1 MANVWTQDNKFKKWM
16 DVELAACKAHVTLGN
31 IPEESYRTIIEK
43 ADFNVERIDE
53 IESEIHHDVIA
64 FLTCVAEY
72 IGDDSRFVHLGLTS
86 SDVVDTA
93 FSLLIQE
100 SGQILLADIKS
111 EFDFL
116 YSQIETSIINS
127 AVEDNRN
134 SNYSVASDKL
144 LMAYRMN
151 EEKNKDYL
159 YYAAGSAVN
168 SKEYE
173 KALDYYVELKE
184 NNYTGV
190 IDEYYITNNET
201 GEEEKVSETEFDLL
215 KSSKDYS
222 NPRVGQTE
230 SRYPEIVK
238 NIALIYVQQG
248 KNDVAIE
255 AIQEARSIQPDDTS
269 LILNE
274 ADLYIRISN
283 NSDDE
288 SERDLYRKKFK
299 ELMELAI
306 TKDPENGIL
315 YYNLGVISSE
325 QGENDSALEYYKKA
339 IEFKPDYVDAYLNL
353 VAVILDGEQ
362 SIVDEMNNLGTSKKD
377 NIRYDQLKVERENL
391 YKECIPFLEKLIEV
405 SPTNIDAL
413 NTLKNIYGVLGENE
427 KFKDISAMIN
437 EIQG

>member
-1 MANVWTQDNKFKKWM
+1 
-16 DVELAACKAHVTLGN
+16 
-31 IPEESYRTIIEK
+31 
-43 ADFNVERIDE
+43 
-53 IESEIHHDVIA
+53 
-64 FLTCVAEY
+64 
-72 IGDDSRFVHLGLTS
+72 
-86 SDVVDTA
+86 
-93 FSLLIQE
+93 
-100 SGQILLADIKS
+100 
-111 EFDFL
+111 
-116 YSQIETSIINS
+116 
-127 AVEDNRN
+127 
-134 SNYSVASDKL
+134 VASDKL
-144 LMAYRMN
+144 IMAYRMN

-168 SKEYE
+168 SKEYD

-190 IDEYYITNNET
+190 VDEYYITNNET

-215 KSSKDYS
+215 KNSKDYS

-339 IEFKPDYVDAYLNL
+339 IEFKSDYVDAYLNL

-377 NIRYDQLKVERENL
+377 NIRYDELKVERENL

-427 KFKDISAMIN
+427 KFKDISAKIN

>member
-1 MANVWTQDNKFKKWM
+1 MKKLAILMMLMICSNSFTQKKELRQINKLISESFFNEAQSSLEAISSL
-16 DVELAACKAHVTLGN
+16 VEVSDDKIKAQYYFYLAKVSNELEKFNDAIKAYENLKSIN
-31 IPEESYRTIIEK
+31 DSAYSTIIK
-43 ADFNVERIDE
+43 
-53 IESEIHHDVIA
+53 
-64 FLTCVAEY
+64 T
-72 IGDDSRFVHLGLTS
+72 
-86 SDVVDTA
+86 
-93 FSLLIQE
+93 
-100 SGQILLADIKS
+100 

-144 LMAYRMN
+144 IMAYRMN
-151 EEKNKDYL
+151 EEKNRDYL
-159 YYAAGSAVN
+159 YFAAGSSVN
-168 SKEYE
+168 SKEYD
-173 KALDYYVELKE
+173 KALNYYVELKE

-215 KSSKDYS
+215 KNSKDYS
-222 NPRVGQTE
+222 NPIVGQTE

-306 TKDPENGIL
+306 TNDPENGIL

-377 NIRYDQLKVERENL
+377 NIRYDELIVERENL

-427 KFKDISAMIN
+427 KFKDISAKIN
-437 EIQG
+437 EIKG

>member
-1 MANVWTQDNKFKKWM
+1 LEAISSVVEVSDDKIKAQYYFYLAKVSNELEKFNDAITAYENLKSIN
-16 DVELAACKAHVTLGN
+16 DSAY
-31 IPEESYRTIIEK
+31 STIIK
-43 ADFNVERIDE
+43 
-53 IESEIHHDVIA
+53 
-64 FLTCVAEY
+64 T
-72 IGDDSRFVHLGLTS
+72 
-86 SDVVDTA
+86 
-93 FSLLIQE
+93 
-100 SGQILLADIKS
+100 

-144 LMAYRMN
+144 IMAYRMN

-168 SKEYE
+168 SKEYD

-215 KSSKDYS
+215 KNSKDYS

-377 NIRYDQLKVERENL
+377 NIRYDELKVEREDL

-405 SPTNIDAL
+405 SPTSIDAL

-427 KFKDISAMIN
+427 KFKDISAKIN

>member
-1 MANVWTQDNKFKKWM
+1 MKKLAILMMLIICSNSFSQKKELRQINKLISESFFTEAESSLEAISPLVEVSDDKIKAQYYFYLAKVSNELEKFNDAISAYDNLKSIN
-16 DVELAACKAHVTLGN
+16 DSAY
-31 IPEESYRTIIEK
+31 STI
-43 ADFNVERIDE
+43 
-53 IESEIHHDVIA
+53 
-64 FLTCVAEY
+64 
-72 IGDDSRFVHLGLTS
+72 
-86 SDVVDTA
+86 
-93 FSLLIQE
+93 
-100 SGQILLADIKS
+100 IKS

-144 LMAYRMN
+144 LMAYKMN

-248 KNDVAIE
+248 KNDIAIE
-255 AIQEARSIQPDDTS
+255 AIKEARSIQPDDTS

-377 NIRYDQLKVERENL
+377 NIRYDELKVERENL

-427 KFKDISAMIN
+427 KFKDISAKIN

>member
-1 MANVWTQDNKFKKWM
+1 MKKLAILMMLMICSNSFTQKKELRQINKLISESFFNEAQSSLEAISSL
-16 DVELAACKAHVTLGN
+16 VEVSDDKIKAQYYFYLAKVSNELEKFNDAIKAYENLKSIN
-31 IPEESYRTIIEK
+31 DSAYSTIIK
-43 ADFNVERIDE
+43 
-53 IESEIHHDVIA
+53 
-64 FLTCVAEY
+64 T
-72 IGDDSRFVHLGLTS
+72 
-86 SDVVDTA
+86 
-93 FSLLIQE
+93 
-100 SGQILLADIKS
+100 

-144 LMAYRMN
+144 IMAYRMN
-151 EEKNKDYL
+151 EEKNRDYL
-159 YYAAGSAVN
+159 YFAAGSAVN
-168 SKEYE
+168 SKEYD
-173 KALDYYVELKE
+173 KALNYYVELKE

-215 KSSKDYS
+215 KNSKDYS
-222 NPRVGQTE
+222 NPIVGQTE

-353 VAVILDGEQ
+353 VTVILDGEQ

-377 NIRYDQLKVERENL
+377 NIRYDELIVERENL

-427 KFKDISAMIN
+427 KFKDISAKIN
-437 EIQG
+437 ESQG

>member
-1 MANVWTQDNKFKKWM
+1 MKKLAILMMLMICSNSFTQKKELRQINKLISESFFNEAESSLEAISSL
-16 DVELAACKAHVTLGN
+16 VEVSDDKIKAQYYFYLAKVSNELEKFNDAITAYENLKSINDSAY
-31 IPEESYRTIIEK
+31 STIIK
-43 ADFNVERIDE
+43 
-53 IESEIHHDVIA
+53 
-64 FLTCVAEY
+64 T
-72 IGDDSRFVHLGLTS
+72 
-86 SDVVDTA
+86 
-93 FSLLIQE
+93 
-100 SGQILLADIKS
+100 

-144 LMAYRMN
+144 IMAYRMN

-168 SKEYE
+168 SKEYD

-215 KSSKDYS
+215 KNSKDYS

-339 IEFKPDYVDAYLNL
+339 IEFKSDYVDAYLNL

-377 NIRYDQLKVERENL
+377 NIRYDELKVERENL

-427 KFKDISAMIN
+427 KFKDLSAMIN

>member
-1 MANVWTQDNKFKKWM
+1 MKKLAILMMLMICSNSFTQKKELRQINKLISESFFNEAESSLEAISSL
-16 DVELAACKAHVTLGN
+16 VEISDDKIKAQYYFYLSKVSNELEKFNDAITAYENLKSIN
-31 IPEESYRTIIEK
+31 DSAYSTIIK
-43 ADFNVERIDE
+43 
-53 IESEIHHDVIA
+53 
-64 FLTCVAEY
+64 T
-72 IGDDSRFVHLGLTS
+72 
-86 SDVVDTA
+86 
-93 FSLLIQE
+93 
-100 SGQILLADIKS
+100 

-144 LMAYRMN
+144 IMAYRMN
-151 EEKNKDYL
+151 EENNKDYL

-168 SKEYE
+168 SKEYG
-173 KALDYYVELKE
+173 KALNYYIELKE

-190 IDEYYITNNET
+190 IDEYYIINNET

-215 KSSKDYS
+215 KNSKDYS

-325 QGENDSALEYYKKA
+325 QGEDDSALEYYKKA

-377 NIRYDQLKVERENL
+377 NIRYDELIVERENL

-427 KFKDISAMIN
+427 KFKDISAKIN
-437 EIQG
+437 ESQG

>member
-1 MANVWTQDNKFKKWM
+1 MKKLAILMMLIICSNSFSQKKELRQINKLISESFFTEAESSLEAISALVEVSDDKIKAQYYFYLAKVSNELEKFNDAISAYDNLKSIN
-16 DVELAACKAHVTLGN
+16 DSAY
-31 IPEESYRTIIEK
+31 STI
-43 ADFNVERIDE
+43 
-53 IESEIHHDVIA
+53 
-64 FLTCVAEY
+64 
-72 IGDDSRFVHLGLTS
+72 
-86 SDVVDTA
+86 
-93 FSLLIQE
+93 
-100 SGQILLADIKS
+100 IKS

-144 LMAYRMN
+144 LMAYKMN

-173 KALDYYVELKE
+173 KALDYYIELKE

-248 KNDVAIE
+248 KNDIAIE
-255 AIQEARSIQPDDTS
+255 AIKEARSIQPDDTS

-306 TKDPENGIL
+306 TKDPKNGIL

-377 NIRYDQLKVERENL
+377 NIRYDELKVERENL

-427 KFKDISAMIN
+427 KFKDLSAKIN

>member
-1 MANVWTQDNKFKKWM
+1 MKKLAILMMLMICSNSFTQKKELRQINKLISESFFNEAQSSLEAISSL
-16 DVELAACKAHVTLGN
+16 VEVSDDKIKAQYYFYLAKVSNELEKFNDAITAYENLKSINDSAY
-31 IPEESYRTIIEK
+31 STIIK
-43 ADFNVERIDE
+43 
-53 IESEIHHDVIA
+53 
-64 FLTCVAEY
+64 T
-72 IGDDSRFVHLGLTS
+72 
-86 SDVVDTA
+86 
-93 FSLLIQE
+93 
-100 SGQILLADIKS
+100 

-116 YSQIETSIINS
+116 YDQIETSIINS

-144 LMAYRMN
+144 IMAYRMN
-151 EEKNKDYL
+151 KKKNKDYL

-168 SKEYE
+168 SKEYD
-173 KALDYYVELKE
+173 KALNYYVELKE

-215 KSSKDYS
+215 KNSKDYS

-315 YYNLGVISSE
+315 YYNLGVISYE
-325 QGENDSALEYYKKA
+325 QDEDDSALEYYKKA

-353 VAVILDGEQ
+353 VTVILDGEQ

-377 NIRYDQLKVERENL
+377 NIRYDELIVERENL

-427 KFKDISAMIN
+427 KFKDISAKIN

>member
-1 MANVWTQDNKFKKWM
+1 MKKLAILMMLIICSNSFSQKKELRQINKLISESFFTEAESSLEAISALVEVSDDKIKAQYYFYLAKVSNELEKFNDAISAYDNLKSIN
-16 DVELAACKAHVTLGN
+16 DSAY
-31 IPEESYRTIIEK
+31 STI
-43 ADFNVERIDE
+43 
-53 IESEIHHDVIA
+53 
-64 FLTCVAEY
+64 
-72 IGDDSRFVHLGLTS
+72 
-86 SDVVDTA
+86 
-93 FSLLIQE
+93 
-100 SGQILLADIKS
+100 IKS

-144 LMAYRMN
+144 LMAYKMN

-248 KNDVAIE
+248 KNDIAIE
-255 AIQEARSIQPDDTS
+255 AIKEARSIQPDDTS

-288 SERDLYRKKFK
+288 SERNLYRKKFK
-299 ELMELAI
+299 DLMELAI

-377 NIRYDQLKVERENL
+377 NIRYDELKVERENL

-427 KFKDISAMIN
+427 KFKDVSAKIN

>member
-1 MANVWTQDNKFKKWM
+1 MKKLAILMMLMICSNSFTQKKELRQINKLISESFFNEAQSSLEAISSL
-16 DVELAACKAHVTLGN
+16 VEVSDDKIKAQYYFYLAKVSNELEKFNDAITAYENLKSINDSAY
-31 IPEESYRTIIEK
+31 STIIK
-43 ADFNVERIDE
+43 
-53 IESEIHHDVIA
+53 
-64 FLTCVAEY
+64 T
-72 IGDDSRFVHLGLTS
+72 
-86 SDVVDTA
+86 
-93 FSLLIQE
+93 
-100 SGQILLADIKS
+100 

-144 LMAYRMN
+144 IMAYRMN

-168 SKEYE
+168 SKEYG
-173 KALDYYVELKE
+173 KALDYYIELKE

-215 KSSKDYS
+215 KNSKDYS

-377 NIRYDQLKVERENL
+377 NIRYDELKVERENL

-427 KFKDISAMIN
+427 KFKDISAKIN

>member
-1 MANVWTQDNKFKKWM
+1 MKKLAILMMLMICSNSFTQKKELRQINKLISESFFNEAESSLEAISSI
-16 DVELAACKAHVTLGN
+16 VEVSDDKIKAQYYFYLAKVSNELEKFNDAITAYENLKSINDSAY
-31 IPEESYRTIIEK
+31 STIIK
-43 ADFNVERIDE
+43 
-53 IESEIHHDVIA
+53 
-64 FLTCVAEY
+64 T
-72 IGDDSRFVHLGLTS
+72 
-86 SDVVDTA
+86 
-93 FSLLIQE
+93 
-100 SGQILLADIKS
+100 

-144 LMAYRMN
+144 IMAYRMN

-168 SKEYE
+168 SKEYD

-255 AIQEARSIQPDDTS
+255 AIKEARSIQPDDTS

-377 NIRYDQLKVERENL
+377 NVRYDELKVERENL

-427 KFKDISAMIN
+427 KFKDVSAKIN

>member
-1 MANVWTQDNKFKKWM
+1 MKKLAILMMLMICSNSFTQKKELRQINKLISESFFNEAESSLEAISSL
-16 DVELAACKAHVTLGN
+16 VEVSDDKIKAQYYFYLAKVSNELEKFNDAITAY
-31 IPEESYRTIIEK
+31 ESLKSINDSAYSTIIK
-43 ADFNVERIDE
+43 
-53 IESEIHHDVIA
+53 
-64 FLTCVAEY
+64 T
-72 IGDDSRFVHLGLTS
+72 
-86 SDVVDTA
+86 
-93 FSLLIQE
+93 
-100 SGQILLADIKS
+100 

-144 LMAYRMN
+144 IMAYRMN

-168 SKEYE
+168 SKEYD

-255 AIQEARSIQPDDTS
+255 AIKEARSIQPDDTS

-377 NIRYDQLKVERENL
+377 NIRYDELKVERENL

-427 KFKDISAMIN
+427 KFKDISAKIN

>member
-1 MANVWTQDNKFKKWM
+1 MKKLAILMMLMICSNSFTQKKELRQINKLISESFFNEAESSLEAISSI
-16 DVELAACKAHVTLGN
+16 VEVSDDKIKAQYYFYLAKVSNEL
-31 IPEESYRTIIEK
+31 EK
-43 ADFNVERIDE
+43 FNDAITAYENLKSIN
-53 IESEIHHDVIA
+53 
-64 FLTCVAEY
+64 
-72 IGDDSRFVHLGLTS
+72 DSAYST
-86 SDVVDTA
+86 T
-93 FSLLIQE
+93 
-100 SGQILLADIKS
+100 IKS

-168 SKEYE
+168 SKEYD

-255 AIQEARSIQPDDTS
+255 AIKEARSIQPDDTS

-377 NIRYDQLKVERENL
+377 NIRYDELKVERESL

-427 KFKDISAMIN
+427 KFKDISAKIN

>member
-1 MANVWTQDNKFKKWM
+1 MKKLAILMMLIICSNSFSQKKELRQINKLISESFFTEAESSLEAISALVEVSDDKIKAQYYFYLAKVSNELEKFNDAISAYDNLKSIN
-16 DVELAACKAHVTLGN
+16 DSAY
-31 IPEESYRTIIEK
+31 STI
-43 ADFNVERIDE
+43 
-53 IESEIHHDVIA
+53 
-64 FLTCVAEY
+64 
-72 IGDDSRFVHLGLTS
+72 
-86 SDVVDTA
+86 
-93 FSLLIQE
+93 
-100 SGQILLADIKS
+100 IKS

-144 LMAYRMN
+144 LMAYKMN

-248 KNDVAIE
+248 KNDIAIE
-255 AIQEARSIQPDDTS
+255 AIKEARSIQPDDTS

-377 NIRYDQLKVERENL
+377 NIRYDELKVERENL

-427 KFKDISAMIN
+427 KFKDISAKIK

>member
-1 MANVWTQDNKFKKWM
+1 MKKLAILMMLMICSNSFTQKKELRQINKLISESFFNEAESSLEAISSLVEVSDDKIKAQYYFYLAKVSNELEKFNDAISAYDNLKSIN
-16 DVELAACKAHVTLGN
+16 DSAY
-31 IPEESYRTIIEK
+31 STIIK
-43 ADFNVERIDE
+43 
-53 IESEIHHDVIA
+53 
-64 FLTCVAEY
+64 T
-72 IGDDSRFVHLGLTS
+72 
-86 SDVVDTA
+86 
-93 FSLLIQE
+93 
-100 SGQILLADIKS
+100 

-144 LMAYRMN
+144 IMAYRMN

-168 SKEYE
+168 SKEYD

-215 KSSKDYS
+215 KNSKDYS

-377 NIRYDQLKVERENL
+377 NIRYDELKVERENL

-427 KFKDISAMIN
+427 KFKDISAKIN

>member
-1 MANVWTQDNKFKKWM
+1 MKKLAILMMLMICSNSFTQKKELRQINKLISESFFNEAESSLEAISSL
-16 DVELAACKAHVTLGN
+16 VEVSDDKIKAQYYFYLAKVSNELEKFNDAITAYENLKSINDSAY
-31 IPEESYRTIIEK
+31 STIIK
-43 ADFNVERIDE
+43 
-53 IESEIHHDVIA
+53 
-64 FLTCVAEY
+64 T
-72 IGDDSRFVHLGLTS
+72 
-86 SDVVDTA
+86 
-93 FSLLIQE
+93 
-100 SGQILLADIKS
+100 

-144 LMAYRMN
+144 IMAYRMN

-168 SKEYE
+168 SKEYD

-377 NIRYDQLKVERENL
+377 NIRYDELKVEREDL

-427 KFKDISAMIN
+427 KFKDISAKIN

>member
-1 MANVWTQDNKFKKWM
+1 MKKLAILMMLMICSNSFTQKKELRQINKLISESFFNEAQSSLEAISSL
-16 DVELAACKAHVTLGN
+16 VEVSDDKIKAQYYFYLAKVSNQLEKFNDAITAYENLKSINDSAY
-31 IPEESYRTIIEK
+31 STIIK
-43 ADFNVERIDE
+43 
-53 IESEIHHDVIA
+53 
-64 FLTCVAEY
+64 T
-72 IGDDSRFVHLGLTS
+72 
-86 SDVVDTA
+86 
-93 FSLLIQE
+93 
-100 SGQILLADIKS
+100 

-144 LMAYRMN
+144 IMAYRMN

-168 SKEYE
+168 SKEYD

-215 KSSKDYS
+215 KNSNDYS

-325 QGENDSALEYYKKA
+325 QGEDDSALEYYKKA

-362 SIVDEMNNLGTSKKD
+362 SIVDEMNNLGTSKKN
-377 NIRYDQLKVERENL
+377 NIRYDELKVERENL

-427 KFKDISAMIN
+427 KFKDISAKIN

>member
-1 MANVWTQDNKFKKWM
+1 MKKLAILMMLMICSNSFTQKKELRQINKLISESFFNEAQSSLEAISSL
-16 DVELAACKAHVTLGN
+16 VEVSDDKIKAQYYFYLAKVSNELEKFNDAIKAYENLKSIN
-31 IPEESYRTIIEK
+31 DSAYSTIIK
-43 ADFNVERIDE
+43 
-53 IESEIHHDVIA
+53 
-64 FLTCVAEY
+64 T
-72 IGDDSRFVHLGLTS
+72 
-86 SDVVDTA
+86 
-93 FSLLIQE
+93 
-100 SGQILLADIKS
+100 

-144 LMAYRMN
+144 IMAYRMN
-151 EEKNKDYL
+151 EEKNRDYL
-159 YYAAGSAVN
+159 YFAAGSAVN
-168 SKEYE
+168 SKEYD
-173 KALDYYVELKE
+173 KALNYYVELKE

-215 KSSKDYS
+215 KNSKDYS
-222 NPRVGQTE
+222 NPIVGQTE

-377 NIRYDQLKVERENL
+377 NIRYDELIVERENL

-427 KFKDISAMIN
+427 KFKDISAKIN
-437 EIQG
+437 EIKG

>member
-1 MANVWTQDNKFKKWM
+1 MKKLAILMMLMICSNSFTQKKELRQINKLISESFFNEAESSLEAISSI
-16 DVELAACKAHVTLGN
+16 VEVSDDKIKAQYYFYLAKVSNELEKFNDAITAY
-31 IPEESYRTIIEK
+31 ESLKSINDSAYSTIIK
-43 ADFNVERIDE
+43 
-53 IESEIHHDVIA
+53 
-64 FLTCVAEY
+64 T
-72 IGDDSRFVHLGLTS
+72 
-86 SDVVDTA
+86 
-93 FSLLIQE
+93 
-100 SGQILLADIKS
+100 

-144 LMAYRMN
+144 IMAYRMN

-168 SKEYE
+168 SKEYD

-255 AIQEARSIQPDDTS
+255 AIKEARSIQPDDTS

-377 NIRYDQLKVERENL
+377 NIRYDELKVERENL

-427 KFKDISAMIN
+427 KFKDISAKIN

>member
-1 MANVWTQDNKFKKWM
+1 MKKLAILMMLMICSNSFTQKKELRQINKLISESFFTEAESSLEAISAL
-16 DVELAACKAHVTLGN
+16 VEVSDDKIKAQYYFYLAKVSNELEKFNDAITAYENLKSINDSAY
-31 IPEESYRTIIEK
+31 STIIK
-43 ADFNVERIDE
+43 
-53 IESEIHHDVIA
+53 
-64 FLTCVAEY
+64 T
-72 IGDDSRFVHLGLTS
+72 
-86 SDVVDTA
+86 
-93 FSLLIQE
+93 
-100 SGQILLADIKS
+100 

-116 YSQIETSIINS
+116 YDQIETSIINS

-134 SNYSVASDKL
+134 SNYSVAADKL
-144 LMAYRMN
+144 IMAYRMN
-151 EEKNKDYL
+151 EEKNRDYL
-159 YYAAGSAVN
+159 YFAAGSAVN
-168 SKEYE
+168 SKEYD

-215 KSSKDYS
+215 KNSKDYS

-377 NIRYDQLKVERENL
+377 NIRYDELIVERENL

-427 KFKDISAMIN
+427 KFKDISAKIN

>member
-1 MANVWTQDNKFKKWM
+1 MKKLAILMMLMICSNSFTQKKELRQINKLISESFFNEAQSSLEAISSLIEVSDDKIKAQYYFYLAKVSNELEKFNDAITAYDNLKSIN
-16 DVELAACKAHVTLGN
+16 DSAY
-31 IPEESYRTIIEK
+31 STIIK
-43 ADFNVERIDE
+43 
-53 IESEIHHDVIA
+53 
-64 FLTCVAEY
+64 T
-72 IGDDSRFVHLGLTS
+72 
-86 SDVVDTA
+86 
-93 FSLLIQE
+93 
-100 SGQILLADIKS
+100 

-144 LMAYRMN
+144 IMAYRMN
-151 EEKNKDYL
+151 EEKNRDYL
-159 YYAAGSAVN
+159 YFAAGSAVN
-168 SKEYE
+168 SKEYD
-173 KALDYYVELKE
+173 KALDYYVELKQ

-377 NIRYDQLKVERENL
+377 NIRYDELIVERENL

-427 KFKDISAMIN
+427 KFKDISAKIN

>member
-1 MANVWTQDNKFKKWM
+1 MKKLAILMMLIICSNSFSQKKELRQINKLISESFFTEAESSLEAISALVEVSDDKIKAQYYFYLAKVSNELEKFNDAISAYDNLKSIN
-16 DVELAACKAHVTLGN
+16 DSAY
-31 IPEESYRTIIEK
+31 STI
-43 ADFNVERIDE
+43 
-53 IESEIHHDVIA
+53 
-64 FLTCVAEY
+64 
-72 IGDDSRFVHLGLTS
+72 
-86 SDVVDTA
+86 
-93 FSLLIQE
+93 
-100 SGQILLADIKS
+100 IKS

-168 SKEYE
+168 SKEYD

-184 NNYTGV
+184 NNYNGV

-248 KNDVAIE
+248 KNEVAIE
-255 AIQEARSIQPDDTS
+255 AIKEARSIQPDDTS

-362 SIVDEMNNLGTSKKD
+362 SLVDEMNSLGTSKKD
-377 NIRYDQLKVERENL
+377 NIRYDELKVEREDL

-427 KFKDISAMIN
+427 KFKEISAKIN

>member
-1 MANVWTQDNKFKKWM
+1 MKKLAILMMLMICSNSFSQKKELRQINKLISESFFTEAESSLEAISALVEVSDDKIKAQYYFYLAKVSNELEKFNDAISAYDNLKSIN
-16 DVELAACKAHVTLGN
+16 DSAY
-31 IPEESYRTIIEK
+31 STI
-43 ADFNVERIDE
+43 
-53 IESEIHHDVIA
+53 
-64 FLTCVAEY
+64 
-72 IGDDSRFVHLGLTS
+72 
-86 SDVVDTA
+86 
-93 FSLLIQE
+93 
-100 SGQILLADIKS
+100 IKS

-144 LMAYRMN
+144 LMAYKMN

-248 KNDVAIE
+248 KNDIAIE
-255 AIQEARSIQPDDTS
+255 AIKEARSIQPDDTS

-377 NIRYDQLKVERENL
+377 NIRYDELKVERENL

-427 KFKDISAMIN
+427 KFKDISAKIN

>member
-1 MANVWTQDNKFKKWM
+1 MKKLAILMMLMICSNSFTQKKELRQINKLISESFFNEAESSLEAISSL
-16 DVELAACKAHVTLGN
+16 VEVSDDKIKAQYYFYLAKVSNELEKFNDAITAYENLKSINDSAY
-31 IPEESYRTIIEK
+31 STIIK
-43 ADFNVERIDE
+43 
-53 IESEIHHDVIA
+53 
-64 FLTCVAEY
+64 T
-72 IGDDSRFVHLGLTS
+72 
-86 SDVVDTA
+86 
-93 FSLLIQE
+93 
-100 SGQILLADIKS
+100 

-134 SNYSVASDKL
+134 SNYSIASDKL

-168 SKEYE
+168 SKEYD

-215 KSSKDYS
+215 KNSKDYS

-377 NIRYDQLKVERENL
+377 NIRYDELKVEREDL

-427 KFKDISAMIN
+427 KFKDISAKIN

>member
-1 MANVWTQDNKFKKWM
+1 MKKLAILMMLMICSNSFTQKKELRQINKLISESFFNEAESSLEAISSL
-16 DVELAACKAHVTLGN
+16 VEVSDDKIKAQYYFYLAKVSNELEKFNDAITAYENLKSINDSAY
-31 IPEESYRTIIEK
+31 STIIK
-43 ADFNVERIDE
+43 
-53 IESEIHHDVIA
+53 
-64 FLTCVAEY
+64 T
-72 IGDDSRFVHLGLTS
+72 
-86 SDVVDTA
+86 
-93 FSLLIQE
+93 
-100 SGQILLADIKS
+100 

-144 LMAYRMN
+144 IMAYRMN

-168 SKEYE
+168 SKEYD

-215 KSSKDYS
+215 KNSKDYS

-255 AIQEARSIQPDDTS
+255 AIQEARSVQPDDTS

-377 NIRYDQLKVERENL
+377 NIRYDELKVEREDL

-427 KFKDISAMIN
+427 KFKDISAKIN

>member
-1 MANVWTQDNKFKKWM
+1 MKKLAILMMLMICSNSFTQKKELRQINKLISESFFNEAESSLEAISSI
-16 DVELAACKAHVTLGN
+16 VEVSDDKIKAQYYFYLAKVSNELEKFNDAITAY
-31 IPEESYRTIIEK
+31 ESLKSINDSAYSTIIK
-43 ADFNVERIDE
+43 
-53 IESEIHHDVIA
+53 
-64 FLTCVAEY
+64 T
-72 IGDDSRFVHLGLTS
+72 
-86 SDVVDTA
+86 
-93 FSLLIQE
+93 
-100 SGQILLADIKS
+100 

-144 LMAYRMN
+144 IMAYRMN

-168 SKEYE
+168 SKEYD

-288 SERDLYRKKFK
+288 SERNLYRKKFK

-377 NIRYDQLKVERENL
+377 NIRYDELKVERENL

-427 KFKDISAMIN
+427 KFKDISAKIN

>member
-1 MANVWTQDNKFKKWM
+1 MKKLAILMMLMICSNSFTQKKELRQINKLISESFFNEAESSLEAISSIVEVSDDKIKAQYYFYLAKVSNELEKFNDAISAYDNLKSIN
-16 DVELAACKAHVTLGN
+16 DSAY
-31 IPEESYRTIIEK
+31 STI
-43 ADFNVERIDE
+43 
-53 IESEIHHDVIA
+53 
-64 FLTCVAEY
+64 
-72 IGDDSRFVHLGLTS
+72 
-86 SDVVDTA
+86 
-93 FSLLIQE
+93 
-100 SGQILLADIKS
+100 IKS

-168 SKEYE
+168 SKEYD
-173 KALDYYVELKE
+173 KALNYYVELKE

-255 AIQEARSIQPDDTS
+255 AIKEARSIQPDDTS

-377 NIRYDQLKVERENL
+377 NIRYEELKVERENL
-391 YKECIPFLEKLIEV
+391 YKKCIPFLEKLIEV